1 VALQF
6 NLKLGT
12 KLALGSLVGVALVMA
27 LAGTS
32 LVSVFR
38 IGGTVAQLLTSSRSV
53 ERMSESKR
61 ILVEMRALYRDALTA
76 PDTATVDKVVATFAS
91 TTGRLGDIL
100 LTSESAATDPA
111 ERERM
116 TKARGLLTG
125 YVAGWN
131 EAVANHRNALLAR
144 VRLVDVGDRMYRA
157 SDDLRRAIAKTSYS
171 DVGLLS
177 LERASSN
184 FYLSGAKVWRVL
196 LTGDIAQGETSV
208 KSADAAIAELQPLT
222 NVRENDVAAAAKA
235 AIGAMQEVADLAKLA
250 TTSVKTR
257 DTVVGKTVPFRD
269 DSNAVMDASLAATA
283 DSNAKQYTLV
293 DAAINSATLSDSLF
307 AGLAILVMLGT
318 ALFGA
323 LTIGR
328 PIGRIAKVLE
338 RLAGGDRTVAVPYVA
353 RHDEVGDTARAAQIF
368 KDNLARLDELAAEQK
383 AADARAEAEK
393 AEALRALADTFEA
406 TVGGIVDQV
415 SSAAG
420 RLQAAAETMSAGAD
434 QTMRRSTAVAAASDQ
449 ASSNVQRVAV
459 AAEELAA
466 SVGEIGRRVNESA
479 TIAGGAARD
488 ADGTAT
494 KVARLSGAAQ
504 KIGDVV
510 NLIQAIA
517 EQTNLLALNATIEA
531 ARAGE
536 AGRGFAVVASEVKS
550 LADQTAKATAEIAR
564 QIEELQ
570 SSTADS
576 ASAIGG
582 ITDTIR
588 RMNEIA
594 STIASAVEE
603 QGAATQEIAR
613 NVQQASAGTTEVTS
627 TIADVSR
634 AAGDASTASSEVL
647 SAASDLSRQAATLTE
662 ELDSFLRRVRA
673 A

>member
-1 VALQF
+1 VALKF
-6 NLKLGT
+6 NLKVGA
-12 KLALGSLVGVALVMA
+12 KLALGSLIGVALVVA

-38 IGGTVAQLLTSSRSV
+38 IGNTVEQLLSSSKSV
-53 ERMSESKR
+53 ERMADGKR
-61 ILVEMRALYRDALTA
+61 MLVEMRALYRDALTA

-91 TTGRLGDIL
+91 TTGRLGEL
-100 LTSESAATDPA
+100 LVASEAAAADPA

-125 YVAGWN
+125 YAAGWN
-131 EAVANHRNALLAR
+131 EAIANHRNALIAR
-144 VRLVDVGDRMYRA
+144 FRLVDVGDRMYRA
-157 SDDLRRAIAKTSYS
+157 SNDLRSALRKTQNN
-171 DVGLLS
+171 DAGLLA
-177 LERASSN
+177 LERANSN

-196 LTGDIAQGETSV
+196 LTGDITQGETAV
-208 KSADAAIAELQPLT
+208 TSADAAMAELKPMTSAPQA
-222 NVRENDVAAAAKA
+222 DIASAAQA
-235 AIGAMQEVADLAKLA
+235 AINAMQEIGDLAKLA
-250 TTSVKTR
+250 TTSVGTR
-257 DTVVGKTVPFRD
+257 DVVVSKTVPFRD

-283 DSNAKQYTLV
+283 ASNARQYTLV
-293 DAAINSATLSDSLF
+293 DSAIHNATMSDSIF
-307 AGLAILVMLGT
+307 AGLAVVVMLGA

-323 LTIGR
+323 LAIGK
-328 PIGRIAKVLE
+328 PIGRIAQVLE
-338 RLAGGDRTVAVPYVA
+338 RLAGGDRSVAVPYVT
-353 RHDEVGDTARAAQIF
+353 RGDEVGDTARAAQIF
-368 KDNLARLDELAAEQK
+368 KDNLARLDELATEQK
-383 AADARAEAEK
+383 AAHARAEAEK
-393 AEALRALADTFEA
+393 AEALRALADTFEL

-415 SSAAG
+415 STAAG
-420 RLQAAAETMSAGAD
+420 RLQAAAETMSSGAD

-479 TIAGGAARD
+479 EIAGAAARD

-576 ASAIGG
+576 ANAIGG

-613 NVQQASAGTTEVTS
+613 NVQQASAGTTEVTT

-634 AAGDASTASSEVL
+634 AAGDASTASADVL